1 MNLFSHLTNNSIKFV
16 IFRNAILR
24 IAKKSG
30 FIINWLQIS
39 EIEEFPKKKKNINLS
54 KFLYTK

>member
-16 IFRNAILR
+16 VFRNAILR
-24 IAKKSG
+24 VAKKSD

-39 EIEEFPKKKKNINLS
+39 EIEEFPKKKK
-54 KFLYTK
+54 K